1 MILLSDQQFS
11 PFPSFFGCYHY
22 ILCCS
27 LSVCPHITEPIRTC
41 NVSICALG
49 DDSLTV
55 SVTND
60 VSNFGYSHYQSS
72 WEKEATLTL
81 TNITASTALR
91 FEVDN
96 NGGAGGF
103 VATITVQCD
112 DGYTST
118 MITDD
123 GNTHF
128 DVVYSENG
136 KYEMTN
142 FSRFGNGTKPLV
154 NQGNPAS
161 SPSCDCLDECEG
173 DCDGDGDCIGDLVC
187 YNRNN
192 DGTGNIPPGCSGEA
206 HETSHDYCYD
216 PNWHEVHCM
225 DPDAQWM
232 WNGLTSDHIIFEM
245 ELFPNYSPLPTANP
259 TTAEPTTNN
268 PTTSG

>member
-27 LSVCPHITEPIRTC
+27 LSVCPHIAEPIRTC

-49 DDSLTV
+49 DDSLNV
-55 SVTND
+55 SVAND
-60 VSNFGYSHYQSS
+60 GSNFGYSHYQSS

-112 DGYTST
+112 DGYSST

-154 NQGNPAS
+154 NQGNPT
-161 SPSCDCLDECEG
+161 PKGTCDCLDECEG

-187 YNRNN
+187 YNRDN
-192 DGTGNIPPGCSGEA
+192 DGTGNIPLGCSGEA

-216 PNWHEVHCM
+216 PNWLEVQCM
-225 DPDAQWM
+225 DSDAQWM

-245 ELFPNYSPLPTANP
+245 ELLPNYSPQPTANP